1 MSIDFKKQLKQ
12 NLLAI
17 LSVAIA
23 ISALAYNSWRNELSE
38 ENRNYRAA
46 GFEIMR
52 EAAHLQ
58 YVIDITTYG
67 SDKQNIDSIEGWVKV
82 NIIVSLSKLMVP
94 EIQNQAERLKIVWF
108 NNVEALGN
116 REKNANILISESIEL
131 LLEKVRTHLSE
142 LH

>member
-1 MSIDFKKQLKQ
+1 MTIYFKKQLKQ

-17 LSVAIA
+17 ISVAIA

-58 YVIDITTYG
+58 YLIDSTTYA
-67 SDKQNIDSIEGWVKV
+67 SDKKKEDPINGWVKV
-82 NIIVSLSKLMVP
+82 NLIVSLSKLMMP
-94 EIQNQAERLKIVWF
+94 EILLSAENLKKSWSDNWSSLDEGEIANQLITK
-108 NNVEALGN
+108 
-116 REKNANILISESIEL
+116 ANEDLVA
-131 LLEKVRTHLSE
+131 KVRNHLLA